1 MHMSIIPNAVWKH
14 ALAAVCALVCLLTFA
29 VLPVHATQK
38 EIPDFCMPILEAWG
52 AEDGKELHLRI
63 LEFWNESLDLYNNKL
78 AWPLTIR
85 LGGTTEELIADPKS
99 WDLAIVSSKDVDLQ
113 TLADNGLIM
122 SEGYVPLDP
131 IALHQ
136 WLLPEGIQRQLPVDP
151 IRMFSVFCYDYD
163 PQEDDATLLICQE
176 NFGKKKNNPRV
187 PSVFAKPIL
196 NRRTAEQ
203 ARAVEGIS
211 RIEASTDEAERRES
225 QSQILQWHMEE
236 LLQKPEAWDIAD
248 VLIHDESELDALDQA
263 GLLYDFSQDE
273 YWLERSIDWPVPNAI
288 FSGDGRLI
296 AVPYKPFLSQKQGM
310 FRVLIINQQAADIPR
325 TLAYAQHF
333 IRSNEWI
340 YTFDR
345 DSQPKETRKYGYC
358 IYKHEVDW

>member
-1 MHMSIIPNAVWKH
+1 MMILRISMKNCIGKR
-14 ALAAVCALVCLLTFA
+14 ALAIACALACLLSCMA
-29 VLPVHATQK
+29 LPANAAQQ
-38 EIPDFCMPILEAWG
+38 EIPEYCKPILEAWG

-63 LEFWNESLDLYNNKL
+63 LEFWNESLDLYNKL

-85 LGGTTEELIADPKS
+85 LGGTTEELIADTKS

-122 SEGYVPLDP
+122 SGGHVPLDA

-151 IRMFSVFCYDYD
+151 IRIFSVFCYDYD
-163 PQEDDATLLICQE
+163 PQEGDATLLICQE

-187 PSVFAKPIL
+187 PPVFARAIL
-196 NRRTAEQ
+196 NRRSTEQ

-211 RIEASTDEAERRES
+211 SIEASADEAERRES
-225 QSQILQWHMEE
+225 QSQILQWPMEE
-236 LLQKPEAWDIAD
+236 LLQRPEDWDVAD
-248 VLIHDESELDALDQA
+248 VLIHDESELEALDQA

-273 YWLERSIDWPVPNAI
+273 YWLERSMDWSVPNAL
-288 FSGDGRLI
+288 FSDDGRLI

-310 FRVLIINQQAADIPR
+310 FRVLIINKRAVDIPR
-325 TLAYAQHF
+325 ALAYGKHL
-333 IRSNEWI
+333 IKSYEWI
-340 YTFDR
+340 SNDNT
-345 DSQPKETRKYGYC
+345 PPEILKKYGIS
-358 IYKHEVDW
+358 IYKDQMDW

>member
-1 MHMSIIPNAVWKH
+1 LRKSILQSAWKQILAVFC
-14 ALAAVCALVCLLTFA
+14 ALACLLA
-29 VLPVHATQK
+29 CVSLPAHAAQA
-38 EIPDFCMPILEAWG
+38 EIPDFCKPILEAWH
-52 AEDGKELHLRI
+52 AKDAKELHLRI
-63 LEFWNESLDLYNNKL
+63 LEFWNTSLNLYSTKL
-78 AWPLTIR
+78 SWPLTIR
-85 LGGTTEELIADPKS
+85 FGGATEELIADTKS

-113 TLADNGLIM
+113 ALADNDLIM
-122 SEGYVPLDP
+122 SEGHFPPDP

-151 IRMFSVFCYDYD
+151 IRIFSIFCYDYD

-176 NFGKKKNNPRV
+176 NFGRKKNNPRV
-187 PSVFAKPIL
+187 PSVFARAIL

-211 RIEASTDEAERRES
+211 SIEASADEAERRES
-225 QSQILQWHMEE
+225 QSQILQWPMEE

-273 YWLERSIDWPVPNAI
+273 YWLERSMDWPVPNAI
-288 FSGDGRLI
+288 FSDDGRLI
-296 AVPYKPFLSQKQGM
+296 AVPYKTFLAMKSGM
-310 FRVLIINQQAADIPR
+310 FRVIIINKHTPNLSRA
-325 TLAYAQHF
+325 LAYAQHL
-333 IRSNEWI
+333 IKSNEWI

-345 DSQPKETRKYGYC
+345 ESQPKETRKYGIC